1 MNNEKRLELTLFI
14 IWATSFIATTSSL
27 YLSEILKYEPCSLCW
42 YQRVF
47 MYPLVI
53 ILGIATVKKDYK
65 IIIYGLILS
74 IIGIFISFYHYLMQ
88 KLPLLSN
95 DEATCGRVPCNTD
108 YLDWYGI
115 ITIPLLAFIA
125 FIIIISG
132 SIIIIKTQKRG

>member
-27 YLSEILKYEPCSLCW
+27 YLSEIMKYEPCSLCW
-42 YQRVF
+42 YQRIF

-65 IIIYGLILS
+65 ISIYSLILS
-74 IIGIFISFYHYLMQ
+74 IIGGSISFYHYLMQ

-95 DEATCGRVPCNTD
+95 DKATCGRVPCNTD

-132 SIIIIKTQKRG
+132 SIIIIKIQKRG